1 MDNEKIDIVMNKLN
15 DIKSASLD
23 YSAET
28 IDKQIELYCDTMEDS
43 YKKYIKDL
51 VNKEN
56 NIKDVSSTIEDFQ
69 DKLKQDISIGSA
81 VISAFNLTMSGQIYS
96 ELIDT
101 VISEGT
107 KFILEPYPTEKKASD
122 DYYDFDGK
130 IQNLFI
136 KFNSFFGS
144 KEDRTL
150 TKAIP
155 DAYFANEL
163 LSGILDYK
171 RDDITDVG
179 PKGNIQQFIE
189 KSYRLFKDSMKSQI
203 EAVEIKKSLPDVYK
217 IKRTAYQRM
226 ISIMKTATG
235 NYFNAMQSLLK
246 TIKNKIY

>member
-1 MDNEKIDIVMNKLN
+1 MDNEKIDSVMNKLN
-15 DIKSASLD
+15 DIKAESLD

-51 VNKEN
+51 VNKES
-56 NIKDVSSTIEDFQ
+56 NIKNISSTIEDFQ

-81 VISAFNLTMSGQIYS
+81 VISAFNLTMSGQLYS
-96 ELIDT
+96 EIIDT

-107 KFILEPYPTEKKASD
+107 KFISEPFSTEKKATD
-122 DYYDFDGK
+122 KLYDFEGK
-130 IQNLFI
+130 MQNLFVR
-136 KFNSFFGS
+136 FNSFFGT

-163 LSGILDYK
+163 LSEILDYD
-171 RDDITDVG
+171 RDDVTDVG
-179 PKGNIQQFIE
+179 SSGNIQRFIE
-189 KSYRLFKDSMKSQI
+189 KSYDLFKDSMKSQI
-203 EAVEIKKSLPDVYK
+203 EAVEIKKSLSEIYK

-226 ISIMKTATG
+226 VSIMKTATG

-246 TIKNKIY
+246 TVKNKID